1 MLKSRPMRWIWIG
14 VFFCSMSLALG
25 SVCGAPQDTGARAA
39 EKLVSP
45 EALQGCYELTLSPW
59 FPDMKLGEDEQFITP
74 PARIQLFA
82 EKGTEGPESNGYLV
96 RPAPGVPPSV
106 HSSTYW
112 TPKGAKGLEI
122 TFTTGFSGVLL
133 SLKTSDAEVLHG
145 KGTTFWDFNR
155 RKQTAEVMARRVPCG
170 KQ

>member
-1 MLKSRPMRWIWIG
+1 MG
-14 VFFCSMSLALG
+14 LALG
-25 SVCGAPQDTGARAA
+25 AAYGAPQDPGAKPA
-39 EKLVSP
+39 EKPVSP

-74 PARIQLFA
+74 PPRIQLFA
-82 EKGTEGPESNGYLV
+82 EKGTDGPESNGYLV

-112 TPKGAKGLEI
+112 MPKGTKGLEI
-122 TFTTGFSGVLL
+122 TFTTGFSGVVL

-145 KGTTFWDFNR
+145 KATTFWDFNR
-155 RKQTAEVMARRVPCG
+155 RKQTAEVMAHRVSCG

>member
-1 MLKSRPMRWIWIG
+1 MLKSRPMRWIRIG
-14 VFFCSMSLALG
+14 VFFCSMTLELG
-25 SVCGAPQDTGARAA
+25 SVCGTPQDTGARAA

-59 FPDMKLGEDEQFITP
+59 FPEMRLGEDEQFITP

-112 TPKGAKGLEI
+112 TPKGTKGLEI

-145 KGTTFWDFNR
+145 KATTFWDFNR
-155 RKQTAEVMARRVPCG
+155 KKQTAEVMARRVPCG
-170 KQ
+170 KR